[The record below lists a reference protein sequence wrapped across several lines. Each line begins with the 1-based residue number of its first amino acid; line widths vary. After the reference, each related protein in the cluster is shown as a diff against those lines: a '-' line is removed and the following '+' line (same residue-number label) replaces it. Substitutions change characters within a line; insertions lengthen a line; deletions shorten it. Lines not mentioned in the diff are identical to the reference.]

1 MIGQTIAQYE
11 IVSRLGR
18 GGMGEVFLA
27 RDTRLRRRVALKTLS
42 SELQS
47 DTPTRDRLLAEA
59 RAAAAIDHPYVCKIY
74 DVGEVDGLTFI
85 AMEYVEGKT
94 LARRLQSGPMEID
107 EVVLIALEVSEA
119 LSDAHRAGVVH
130 RDLKPANLMLA
141 SGGHV
146 KVMDFGLA
154 KQISLPEGSQTI
166 AHVALSGQGAVVGTL
181 DGRRG
186 ARAVVRRAGGFR
198 RCYFFFTR
206 RGLLS
211 DAGWRESVHAADA
224 GRVGGRDPG

>member
-107 EVVLIALEVSEA
+107 EVVAIALEVSEA
-119 LSDAHRAGVVH
+119 LSYAHRAGVVH

-166 AHVALSGQGAVVGTL
+166 SHVALSGQGAVVGTL
-181 DGRRG
+181 DYAAPEQLCGEP
-186 ARAVVRRAGGFR
+186 VDP
-198 RCYFFFTR
+198 RCDLFFTR